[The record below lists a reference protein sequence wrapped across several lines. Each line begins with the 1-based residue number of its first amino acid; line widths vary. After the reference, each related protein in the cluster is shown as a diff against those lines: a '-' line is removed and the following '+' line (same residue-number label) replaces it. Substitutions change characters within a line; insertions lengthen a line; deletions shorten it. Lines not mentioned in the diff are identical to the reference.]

1 MSRRLLIATRNQH
14 KLQEIQKI
22 LHDYPVQLISLNDIP
37 PLPEVVEDGES
48 FAENAVKKALEN
60 ARLSGELTLA
70 DDSGLM
76 VDALQGA
83 PGVYSARYSGPDASD
98 ESNNQKL
105 LRELKNIPLEERGA
119 QFVCVIAAADP
130 QGKVRTVQGI
140 CRGHITYQPC
150 GEGGFG
156 YDPLFIPEGYSCT
169 FAELI
174 PEEKNA
180 ISHRGRALRQI
191 QTLLAEWIPLEL
203 K

>member
-1 MSRRLLIATRNQH
+1 MTRRLLIATRNKH
-14 KLQEIQKI
+14 KLQEIQRI
-22 LHDYPVQLISLNDIP
+22 LYDFPVQPISLDDISL
-37 PLPEVVEDGES
+37 LPEVLEDGES
-48 FAENAVKKALEN
+48 FAENAVKKAREN

-83 PGVYSARYSGPDASD
+83 PGVYSARYSGMDASD

-105 LRELKNIPLEERGA
+105 LQELKNVPPQERGA
-119 QFVCVIAAADP
+119 QFICVIAAADP
-130 QGKVRTVQGI
+130 QGKVRTVEGI
-140 CRGHITYQPC
+140 CQGRITYQPS
-150 GEGGFG
+150 GNGGFG

-174 PEEKNA
+174 PAEKNA
-180 ISHRGRALRQI
+180 ISHRGRALQQI
-191 QTLLAEWIPLEL
+191 QTLLADWIPLEF

>member
-1 MSRRLLIATRNQH
+1 MTRRLLIATRNKH
-14 KLQEIQKI
+14 KLQEIQRI
-22 LHDYPVQLISLNDIP
+22 LYDFPVQPISLDDIS
-37 PLPEVVEDGES
+37 PLPEVLEDGES
-48 FAENAVKKALEN
+48 FAENAVKKAREN

-83 PGVYSARYSGPDASD
+83 PGVYSARYSGMDASD

-105 LRELKNIPLEERGA
+105 LQELKNVPPQERGA
-119 QFVCVIAAADP
+119 QFICVIAAADP
-130 QGKVRTVQGI
+130 QGKVRTVEGI
-140 CRGHITYQPC
+140 CQGRITYQPS
-150 GEGGFG
+150 GNGGFG

-174 PEEKNA
+174 PAEKNA
-180 ISHRGRALRQI
+180 ISHRGRALQQI
-191 QTLLAEWIPLEL
+191 QTLLADWIPLEF